1 MHRIPFK
8 RSGKYQFRVRHGKL
22 LRIIQK
28 CTVNATSVGSLIMN
42 KLIVSHSRLTDKIRQ
57 YPIILDFCHANYCRS
72 LRNQITRQG
81 TQHVREIMQFS
92 FVLFRSPPV
101 TAIRQEVIVILTCIM
116 DGIKQILK
124 IIKRYAI
131 QFAFRVLGYNYC
143 NAEPK
148 RKEYNQFSHR

>member
-1 MHRIPFK
+1 
-8 RSGKYQFRVRHGKL
+8 
-22 LRIIQK
+22 
-28 CTVNATSVGSLIMN
+28 
-42 KLIVSHSRLTDKIRQ
+42 
-57 YPIILDFCHANYCRS
+57 
-72 LRNQITRQG
+72 
-81 TQHVREIMQFS
+81 MQFS

-101 TAIRQEVIVILTCIM
+101 TAIRQEVIVILTSIM

-143 NAEPK
+143 NAELK